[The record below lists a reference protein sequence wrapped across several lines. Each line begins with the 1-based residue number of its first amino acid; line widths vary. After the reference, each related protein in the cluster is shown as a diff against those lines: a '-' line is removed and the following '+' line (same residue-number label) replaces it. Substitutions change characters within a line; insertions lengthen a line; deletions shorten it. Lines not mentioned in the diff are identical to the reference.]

1 MEFILKVIF
10 FFAMYCMLSCLNIDS
25 SASGPVASLNHDVV
39 EFLGKFCDGKQ
50 SCCVSSSPAIFGIK
64 GTGMS
69 NYIRFA
75 YSCRCISKL
84 SLQLSTREQNTP
96 TLLITEQNCVH
107 FQYYHAVSC
116 PS

>member
-1 MEFILKVIF
+1 MEFILKVTF

-39 EFLGKFCDGKQ
+39 EFLGKICDGKP
-50 SCCVSSSPAIFGIK
+50 SCCVSSSRAIFGIK

-69 NYIRFA
+69 DYIRFD
-75 YSCRCISKL
+75 YSCRCTSKL
-84 SLQLSTREQNTP
+84 SLQLSTREQNTK

-107 FQYYHAVSC
+107 FQ
-116 PS
+116 